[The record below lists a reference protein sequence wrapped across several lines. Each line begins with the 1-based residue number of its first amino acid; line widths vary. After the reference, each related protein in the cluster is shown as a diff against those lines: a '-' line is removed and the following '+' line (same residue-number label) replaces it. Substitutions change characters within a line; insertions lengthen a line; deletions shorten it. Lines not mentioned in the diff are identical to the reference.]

1 MNLTLKMGESARPAG
16 SDFRLLA
23 IQEMPLPLSYSVR
36 LPLVYNA
43 SGPLKFA
50 SVSLLR
56 QA

>member
-1 MNLTLKMGESARPAG
+1 MGEPVRPG
-16 SDFRLLA
+16 PEFRLLA

-36 LPLVYNA
+36 LPLVYNP

-50 SVSLLR
+50 SVSLQW